1 MEEIGRHNKPDDLWL
16 VVDNRVYDVS
26 KWAKHHPGGHLCM
39 ENVAGADA
47 TDAFENY
54 HPAYVQPPGL
64 VVFRQ
69 WLFGVVGLLYC
80 ALTTHLDRLC
90 WLAGLTR
97 CELFSSRRVHLP
109 TAVERAV
116 LVLVLVLRR
125 CLARHWRRKLWSC
138 SGRTIRFAAWLR
150 VTRT

>member
-1 MEEIGRHNKPDDLWL
+1 VGPNCDEGNASRWLPAAEGLCSVTCHTSYARAWCCSRLTLVAVAPQYTMEEIGRHNKPDDLWL

-69 WLFGVVGLLYC
+69 WLFWCG
-80 ALTTHLDRLC
+80 
-90 WLAGLTR
+90 W
-97 CELFSSRRVHLP
+97 HLP
-109 TAVERAV
+109 DLVCSWPLLCVCVRWVV
-116 LVLVLVLRR
+116 LVVWQVRL
-125 CLARHWRRKLWSC
+125 
-138 SGRTIRFAAWLR
+138 
-150 VTRT
+150 

>member
-1 MEEIGRHNKPDDLWL
+1 MAPRCRRSVLCDMPHDAMLVLALTRVAVAPQYTMEEIGRHNKPDDLWL

-69 WLFGVVGLLYC
+69 WLLK
-80 ALTTHLDRLC
+80 RPQQ
-90 WLAGLTR
+90 WL
-97 CELFSSRRVHLP
+97 
-109 TAVERAV
+109 
-116 LVLVLVLRR
+116 
-125 CLARHWRRKLWSC
+125 WKWLWK
-138 SGRTIRFAAWLR
+138 RPWQ
-150 VTRT
+150 